1 MNNDNDSNMEAAAR
15 NLRAA
20 TGNECEVT
28 INRRVTINT
37 SGQVFFDY
45 CIYYSGDILNRAK
58 WKWECAN
65 ATTLPGTFDIA
76 LAQILAQGDQRS
88 RDLAAL
94 KDSAAKLGLELVEAA
109 K

>member
-45 CIYYSGDILNRAK
+45 FIYSGDILNRAK
-58 WKWECAN
+58 WKWECAS
-65 ATTLPGTFDIA
+65 ADTLPSAFNIA
-76 LAQILAQGDQRS
+76 LAQVLAQGDQRS

>member
-1 MNNDNDSNMEAAAR
+1 MNNDSDMEQTAR
-15 NLRAA
+15 RLRAA

-28 INRRVTINT
+28 INRRVTIT
-37 SGQVFFDY
+37 KSGDVIFDY
-45 CIYYSGDILNRAK
+45 CIYSGDILNRSK

-65 ATTLPGTFDIA
+65 AATLASAFDIG
-76 LAQILAQGDQRS
+76 LAQVLAQGDQRD